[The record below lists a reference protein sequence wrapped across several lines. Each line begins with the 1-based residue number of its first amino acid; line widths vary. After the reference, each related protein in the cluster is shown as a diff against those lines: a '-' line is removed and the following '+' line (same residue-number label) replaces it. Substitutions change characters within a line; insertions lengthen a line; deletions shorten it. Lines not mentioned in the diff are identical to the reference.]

1 MHEGT
6 PSRHRVRARL
16 TMVQLEREAMTR
28 PDWIET
34 LRAEVRPADPDP
46 VLLAQLAQLSASSTA
61 PSARPG
67 RSAGARLAIVLGGA
81 IAVGATSWAAGAL
94 PGTDSPFRPEERVT
108 QQPTDPQPGGVRTPS
123 SDAPTSPAGPGPSD
137 PAGDGSPRSTTP
149 ADPDRTGA
157 PSGRPTGGP
166 TSSPPRGD
174 PPGGVELP
182 ELPSLP
188 TAVPSVPEPPG
199 LDGVTGLPS
208 GQGRVPASTSPDSDS
223 GARRSPRPQ
232 EALVDRAR

>member
-1 MHEGT
+1 
-6 PSRHRVRARL
+6 
-16 TMVQLEREAMTR
+16 MVQLERDAMTR

-61 PSARPG
+61 PAARPG

-94 PGTDSPFRPEERVT
+94 PGTDSPFRPEERIT
-108 QQPTDPQPGGVRTPS
+108 QQPTDPQPGGARTPS
-123 SDAPTSPAGPGPSD
+123 SDAPTSPAGSSDPSD
-137 PAGDGSPRSTTP
+137 EPAGDESGRSTRS
-149 ADPDRTGA
+149 ADPDETVV
-157 PSGRPTGGP
+157 PSGRPSGGP
-166 TSSPPRGD
+166 TTSPPRGD

-199 LDGVTGLPS
+199 LDGVGGLPS
-208 GQGRVPASTSPDSDS
+208 VPGRLPTASTSPDSDS

>member
-1 MHEGT
+1 
-6 PSRHRVRARL
+6 
-16 TMVQLEREAMTR
+16 MVQLEREAMTR

-34 LRAEVRPADPDP
+34 LRAEVHPADPDP

-94 PGTDSPFRPEERVT
+94 PGTDSPFRPEERIT
-108 QQPTDPQPGGVRTPS
+108 QQPTDPQPGGARTPS
-123 SDAPTSPAGPGPSD
+123 SDAPTPPAGEPEPTG
-137 PAGDGSPRSTTP
+137 PAGDESGRSTRP
-149 ADPDRTGA
+149 ADPGGTGV
-157 PSGRPTGGP
+157 PSGRPSGGP
-166 TSSPPRGD
+166 TSSPPHGD

-199 LDGVTGLPS
+199 LDGITGPPTGL
-208 GQGRVPASTSPDSDS
+208 GRATASTSPDSDS
-223 GARRSPRPQ
+223 GTHRSPRPQ

>member
-1 MHEGT
+1 
-6 PSRHRVRARL
+6 
-16 TMVQLEREAMTR
+16 MVQLERETMTR

-46 VLLAQLAQLSASSTA
+46 VLLAQLAQLSANSTA
-61 PSARPG
+61 PAARPG

-94 PGTDSPFRPEERVT
+94 PGTDSPFRPEERIT
-108 QQPTDPQPGGVRTPS
+108 QQPTDPQPGGARTPS
-123 SDAPTSPAGPGPSD
+123 SDAPTSPAGDTDPSD
-137 PAGDGSPRSTTP
+137 PAGGESGQATMP
-149 ADPDRTGA
+149 ADPDGSGS
-157 PSGRPTGGP
+157 PSGRPSGGP
-166 TSSPPRGD
+166 TSPPSNGD

-188 TAVPSVPEPPG
+188 VPTAVPSVPEPPG
-199 LDGVTGLPS
+199 LDGVRDEPPVDL
-208 GQGRVPASTSPDSDS
+208 GRVSPNPTSPDSDS
-223 GARRSPRPQ
+223 GAHRSPRPQ

>member
-1 MHEGT
+1 
-6 PSRHRVRARL
+6 
-16 TMVQLEREAMTR
+16 MTR

-61 PSARPG
+61 PAARPG

-94 PGTDSPFRPEERVT
+94 PGTDSPFRPEERIT
-108 QQPTDPQPGGVRTPS
+108 QQPTDPQPGGARTPS
-123 SDAPTSPAGPGPSD
+123 SDAPTSPAGDTDPSA
-137 PAGDGSPRSTTP
+137 PAGGESGQATTP
-149 ADPDRTGA
+149 ADPDGSGS
-157 PSGRPTGGP
+157 PSGRPSGGP
-166 TSSPPRGD
+166 TSPPSNGD

-188 TAVPSVPEPPG
+188 VPTVVPSVPEPPG
-199 LDGVTGLPS
+199 LDGVLDEPPVDL
-208 GQGRVPASTSPDSDS
+208 GRVSPHPTSPDSDS
-223 GARRSPRPQ
+223 GAHRSPRPQ
-232 EALVDRAR
+232 EALVDQAR